1 MKIGHQN
8 ELNLETRTDQL
19 TTQTARD
26 EREGGASSGNDDD
39 EADAAAAATAVLEG
53 TLSLHNTFMD
63 VVIRYL
69 YEQVLN

>member
-1 MKIGHQN
+1 M
-8 ELNLETRTDQL
+8 
-19 TTQTARD
+19 ARD

-39 EADAAAAATAVLEG
+39 EADAAAATAVLEG

-69 YEQVLN
+69 YVHHTYL

>member
-1 MKIGHQN
+1 M
-8 ELNLETRTDQL
+8 NLEN
-19 TTQTARD
+19 QTNQSTKQMARD
-26 EREGGASSGNDDD
+26 EREGGGSSGNDDD
-39 EADAAAAATAVLEG
+39 EADAAAATAVLEG